1 MQTPANARRLGV
13 AASPT
18 LGQIG
23 MIMPEPSL
31 ITVARGDAPADILFR
46 RGRVINV
53 FTGEVEGVD
62 VAVSGLHVAGLGP
75 GYDAVSV
82 VDLDGRFL
90 LPGFIDA
97 HVHVESSLAT
107 PREFARAVVPH
118 GTTTVVSDPHEI
130 ANVHGM
136 EGILYML
143 EASEGLPLTVFV
155 MASSCVPATAMG
167 TAGAELDADALEC
180 LLHHPRVLGLAEVM
194 NFPGVIFE
202 DPLVMAKLDAFSGRM
217 VDGHAPGVRGKAL
230 NAYIAGGPSS
240 DHESTSPQEALEKM
254 RRGMTVFFR
263 EATNAR
269 NLLALLPALT
279 PENRRRVALCT
290 DDRQPQD
297 LLDLGGIDAM
307 IRTVIQEGIPPIE
320 AVRLATLNPAE
331 HFRLAD
337 RGAIA
342 PGRRADLLILDD
354 LEALAISEV
363 FSGGVPVARDGATLP
378 WKLPAPPAP
387 PPPAMTVDWKA
398 MDLRIPA
405 REGTVRV
412 IQVIPHQIVTGAGE
426 LVPSVAH
433 GQVVSDPSRDLLKI
447 AVMERHTGSGQV
459 GLGLVTGMGLK
470 KGAIAGTVAHDHHNL
485 LAIGVDD
492 ESILTAAMRVAEMG
506 GGLAVSLGGE
516 ILETLPLPVGGLMSE
531 EPIRAVRER
540 LDRMLEAVRAL
551 GSPLHDPFMAMSFLA
566 LEVIPSLKI
575 TDQGLVDVDRFE
587 KVGLW
592 V

>member
-1 MQTPANARRLGV
+1 V

-18 LGQIG
+18 LDQIG
-23 MIMPEPSL
+23 MTMPKPSL
-31 ITVARGDAPADILFR
+31 ISVARGDAPADTLFR
-46 RGRVINV
+46 GGRVINV
-53 FTGEVEGVD
+53 FTGEIEEVD
-62 VAVSGLHVAGLGP
+62 VAISGQFIAGLGL
-75 GYDAVSV
+75 GYEAASV

-90 LPGFIDA
+90 LPGLIDA

-136 EGILYML
+136 EGIRYML
-143 EASEGLPLTVFV
+143 EASEGIPLTVFV
-155 MASSCVPATAMG
+155 MASSCVPATPMG
-167 TAGAELDADALEC
+167 TAGAELDAEALRD
-180 LLHHPRVLGLAEVM
+180 LLSHPRVLGLAEVM

-202 DPLVMAKLDAFSGRM
+202 DPLVMAKLDAFSGRL
-217 VDGHAPGVRGKAL
+217 VDGHAPGVRGQAL
-230 NAYIAGGPSS
+230 NAYIAGGPNS
-240 DHESTSPQEALEKM
+240 DHESTSPEEALEKL

-269 NLLALLPALT
+269 NLLDLLPVLT

-307 IRTVIQEGIPPIE
+307 VRTVIQEGIPPIE
-320 AVRLATLNPAE
+320 AIRLATLNPAE

-342 PGRRADLLILDD
+342 PGRRADLLVVDD

-363 FSGGVPVARDGATLP
+363 FSGGVPAARAGAPLP
-378 WKLPAPPAP
+378 WKLPRPPKP
-387 PPPAMTVDWKA
+387 PPPSMNIDLGTLN
-398 MDLRIPA
+398 LRIPA
-405 REGTVRV
+405 REGKVRV
-412 IQVIPHQIVTGAGE
+412 IQVIPHQIVTGARE
-426 LVPSVAH
+426 LCPSIH
-433 GQVVSDPSRDLLKI
+433 QGQVVSDTTRDLLKI

-485 LAIGVDD
+485 LALGVED
-492 ESILTAAMRVAEMG
+492 ESILAAATRVAEMG
-506 GGLAVSLGGE
+506 GGLAVALGDE
-516 ILETLPLPVGGLMSE
+516 ILGTLPLPVGGLMSE
-531 EPIRAVRER
+531 EPIEVVREG
-540 LDRMLEAVRAL
+540 LEKVLEAVRAL

-587 KVGLW
+587 RVGLW